1 MLFRCL
7 FPAKVAKKW
16 NLPTFEKRLKIALAL
31 VFFVLCIEVAGGILA
46 QSLALLSD
54 AAHMLTDA
62 FALSLSLIA
71 LTIAAQPSDHTKTFG
86 YHRLEILAALA
97 NGLLLLLM
105 ALGILWEAY
114 RRFTSPQEVDSVLVI
129 AVAVVGLATNLGV
142 LYFLKDPVHHTH
154 QHDLNLKGA
163 FYHVIGDS
171 LASIAVIA
179 GGIGIWFTQWYALDS
194 IIAALVALVLI
205 WGAQSIIRDS
215 FHILLE
221 GVPKGI
227 SIHEVE
233 KELTS
238 IPEIKGIHE
247 LHVWSICSNIYALS
261 THALVNDQKVNQVEL
276 ILKKVETLLREKF
289 NITHSTVQFESSPC
303 PAADAVCD
311 IKH

>member
-1 MLFRCL
+1 MES
-7 FPAKVAKKW
+7 PAVR
-16 NLPTFEKRLKIALAL
+16 KRLKIALSL
-31 VFFVLCIEVAGGILA
+31 VILVMGLEVAGGIYA
-46 QSLALLSD
+46 HSLALLSD
-54 AAHMLTDA
+54 AAHMLTDS
-62 FALSLSLIA
+62 FALSLSLMA

-105 ALGILWEAY
+105 AIGILWEAY
-114 RRFTSPQEVDSVLVI
+114 RRFTSPQEVHTEVVI
-129 AVAVVGLATNLGV
+129 GVAAAGLLTNLAV
-142 LYFLKDPVHHTH
+142 LYFLKDPVHNSH

-171 LASIAVIA
+171 LASLAVII
-179 GGIGIWFTQWYALDS
+179 GGIGMWFTQWYALDS
-194 IIAALVALVLI
+194 IIAAGVALILI

-227 SIHEVE
+227 SLQEVE

-238 IPEIKGIHE
+238 IPEVKDIHE

-261 THALVNDQKVNQVEL
+261 THALVTDQKVNQMESVLQKIEN
-276 ILKKVETLLREKF
+276 LLREKF
-289 NITHSTVQFESSPC
+289 NITHSTVQFESTPC
-303 PAADAVCD
+303 PVADLACNM
-311 IKH
+311 KH

>member
-1 MLFRCL
+1 MSHPGQGC
-7 FPAKVAKKW
+7 KKMKSA
-16 NLPTFEKRLKIALAL
+16 TIQKRLKIALAL
-31 VFFVLCIEVAGGILA
+31 VFFVMCVEVTGGIVA
-46 QSLALLSD
+46 HSLALLSD

-71 LTIAAQPSDHTKTFG
+71 LTIAAQPSNHTKTFG
-86 YHRLEILAALA
+86 YHRVEILAALA
-97 NGLLLLLM
+97 NGILLLLM

-114 RRFTSPQEVDSVLVI
+114 RRFTDPQEVHSLIVISVAL
-129 AVAVVGLATNLGV
+129 VGLATNLSV
-142 LYFLKDPVHHTH
+142 LYFLKDPAHNSHN
-154 QHDLNLKGA
+154 HDLNLKAA

-171 LASIAVIA
+171 LASIAVIL
-179 GGIGIWFTQWYALDS
+179 GGVAMWMTQWYALDS

-205 WGAQSIIRDS
+205 WGAQSIIRDA

-227 SIHEVE
+227 SIQEVE

-238 IPEIKGIHE
+238 IPAIKDIHE

-261 THALVNDQKVNQVEL
+261 THALVNDQKVNQVET
-276 ILKKVETLLREKF
+276 ILKDMESLLRDKF
-289 NITHSTVQFESSPC
+289 NITHSTIQFESNPC
-303 PAADAVCD
+303 SSAGVACD